1 MICSPGTEVSPP
13 YPPES
18 LTVDQ
23 VRYALSQWFLSLR
36 YGRHARRILL
46 EDAAALTA
54 YHRRQNTEAKLS
66 HTRTMRQ
73 TLLESGI
80 DVDRIRSCLESNFAL
95 YCHYRLSNEFSNSFQ
110 VHSCRVS
117 YGSRPLR
124 FRAGAKQ

>member
-1 MICSPGTEVSPP
+1 MRTIFSPDTEAPPP

-36 YGRHARRILL
+36 YGRRARRILL
-46 EDAAALTA
+46 EDAAALIA
-54 YHRRQNTEAKLS
+54 YHRRHNTEAKLS
-66 HTRTMRQ
+66 HTRTMRK

-95 YCHYRLSNEFSNSFQ
+95 YC
-110 VHSCRVS
+110 
-117 YGSRPLR
+117 
-124 FRAGAKQ
+124 

>member
-1 MICSPGTEVSPP
+1 MPRPSVRTIFFPGTEEPPP

-23 VRYALSQWFLSLR
+23 VRYALSQWFLSFR

-46 EDAAALTA
+46 EDAAARIA
-54 YHRRQNTEAKLS
+54 YHRRHNTEAKLS

-73 TLLESGI
+73 TLLKSGI

-95 YCHYRLSNEFSNSFQ
+95 YC
-110 VHSCRVS
+110 
-117 YGSRPLR
+117 
-124 FRAGAKQ
+124 